1 MNSMIKKIFIDPLL
15 ENEWIIETY
24 NTCHINMYKKYHP
37 LEVITIDFDKQ
48 KKLYLLS
55 VPILYKNCIIKSK
68 FNLFLKFND
77 YLELVNY
84 LQYYLKQYLTY

>member
-1 MNSMIKKIFIDPLL
+1 MLKKMFIDPLL
-15 ENEWIIETY
+15 ENQWVVEKY
-24 NTCHINMYKKYHP
+24 NTYQVNMYKKFHP
-37 LEVITIDFDKQ
+37 LDTISIEFDQQ
-48 KKLYLLS
+48 KNLYLLS